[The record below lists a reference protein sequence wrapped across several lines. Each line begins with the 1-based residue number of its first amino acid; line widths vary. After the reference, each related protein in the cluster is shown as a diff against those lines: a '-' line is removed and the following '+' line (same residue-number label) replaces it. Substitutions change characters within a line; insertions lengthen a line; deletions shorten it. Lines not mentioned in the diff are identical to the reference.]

1 VFTEA
6 RYQQYI
12 RDFNSTFVGGMTL
25 EAFFD
30 KYYEADATF
39 EYVPQ
44 ARKNVGREEVLAFWN
59 GVGDK
64 MQEVILNHTHY
75 LENETTVASEAPIDF
90 FCKEDLEWN
99 GIPYKAGSKFRL
111 MMCAFYDVSTNNKF
125 SYARVYSIYNPAYK
139 PNP

>member
-1 VFTEA
+1 MFTEE

-12 RDFNSTFVGGMTL
+12 RDFNSTFVGIMTID
-25 EAFFD
+25 AFFD
-30 KYYEADATF
+30 EYYEPDATF

-44 ARKNVGREEVLAFWN
+44 ARKNIGREEVLAFWKH
-59 GVGDK
+59 VGGR

-75 LENETTVASEAPIDF
+75 LENETTIASEAPIDF
-90 FCKEDLEWN
+90 LCKEDLEWN

-111 MMCAFYDVSTNNKF
+111 MMCAFYDVSPNNKI

-139 PNP
+139 PDS